1 MDRNLKH
8 VMMEA
13 DESRNEAFVELLKRK
28 ETESKVASAFARVCN
43 IIYSSSFKISCIYF
57 ATLLL

>member
-1 MDRNLKH
+1 
-8 VMMEA
+8 MMEA